1 MTTFSILN
9 IIRRTVL
16 FSKLGSTERYLH
28 EMLHKTAN
36 ERCIVVSILHTVNQ
50 QICLQRSEYIS
61 SYFACIQ
68 DRYLFNISE
77 QKA

>member
-28 EMLHKTAN
+28 GMLHKTAN
-36 ERCIVVSILHTVNQ
+36 ERYIVVSILHTV
-50 QICLQRSEYIS
+50 
-61 SYFACIQ
+61 
-68 DRYLFNISE
+68 D
-77 QKA
+77 